1 MHGDYHTC
9 SVMQPATEFVSS
21 HSLQKPLQE
30 LIMKELVIVMLIAGL
45 IPALDCYPA
54 VRWDPT
60 ASD

>member
-1 MHGDYHTC
+1 MEITILAVLC
-9 SVMQPATEFVSS
+9 SQPLSCSS
-21 HSLQKPLQE
+21 HSLQKSLQE
-30 LIMKELVIVMLIAGL
+30 LIMKELAIVMLIAGL